1 MFVEE
6 VLAIEDLDAEARGMS
21 DLEVHTGFV
30 GFFGSNKLMTEHTD
44 NLLKGL
50 DHKKGTQIML
60 QNWKF
65 FKNFLLVMFGN
76 FFVKWQI

>member
-1 MFVEE
+1 MMI
-6 VLAIEDLDAEARGMS
+6 IEDLDAEVGGMS

-30 GFFGSNKLMTEHTD
+30 GFFGGNKSMTEHTD

-60 QNWKF
+60 LNWKF
-65 FKNFLLVMFGN
+65 FKNFLLAMFGN
-76 FFVKWQI
+76 FFVK